1 MAKMDWWVSMPKV
14 ELHAHLNGS
23 IRDSTLLELARELG
37 NKGLVCFPDVEHVIL
52 KDDRSLTEVFKLFD
66 LIHILTTDHETVTRI
81 TKEVIEDFAA
91 ENVVYLELRTT
102 PKKNV
107 SKGMNKKSYM
117 EAVLEGLRAVTTV
130 EVDIFSEHNFD
141 SPANA
146 STFARGNDCASNG
159 TGKKKIYV
167 RLLLSIDRRETT
179 EAAMETVKLALEMRH
194 LGVVGIDLSGNPVI
208 GEWLTFLPALEFAK
222 EQGLLITLHCGEVSN
237 PVEIHAML
245 DFLPSRIGHA
255 CCFGEA
261 EWAKLKSLKIPVEIC
276 LTSNIRTETISSV
289 DIHHFADL
297 YNSGHPIVLC
307 TDDSGVFSTSV
318 SGEYSL
324 ASSSFG
330 IQKRAMFQLAKNAI
344 NFIFAGHRNEMN
356 TSDLVEVGTKGSIG
370 SLVRKEIEYF
380 RRLELECNWAFI
392 ESQKTNYMKMD
403 SSGCSC
409 WPSFESCRMKWKK
422 KRRINGGC
430 LPAMCF
436 MVDVSE
442 GNSEKEIIQFS
453 DSETDLGRVLWL

>member
-1 MAKMDWWVSMPKV
+1 MDWWVSMPKI

-37 NKGLVCFPDVEHVIL
+37 DKGLVSFPDVEHVIV
-52 KDDRSLTEVFKLFD
+52 KHDRPLSEVFKLFD
-66 LIHILTTDHETVTRI
+66 LIYILTTDHETVTRI

-107 SKGMNKKSYM
+107 SKGMNKRSYI
-117 EAVLEGLRAVTTV
+117 EAVLEGLRAVTTI
-130 EVDIFSEHNFD
+130 EVDFFSEPNID
-141 SPANA
+141 CQANGGIY
-146 STFARGNDCASNG
+146 ARSEGNASNG
-159 TGKKKIYV
+159 TGRKKIFV
-167 RLLLSIDRRETT
+167 RLLLSIDRREST

-194 LGVVGIDLSGNPVI
+194 QGVVGIDLSGNPII

-222 EQGLLITLHCGEVSN
+222 EQGLLITLHCGEVPN

-245 DFLPSRIGHA
+245 HFLPARIGHA
-255 CCFGEA
+255 CCFGEE

-276 LTSNIRTETISSV
+276 LTSNIRTETISSL

-324 ASSSFG
+324 AASAFG
-330 IQKRAMFQLAKNAI
+330 IQNREMFQLARSAI
-344 NFIFAGHRNEMN
+344 NFIFAG
-356 TSDLVEVGTKGSIG
+356 DKVKQ
-370 SLVRKEIEYF
+370 
-380 RRLELECNWAFI
+380 ELEQLF
-392 ESQKTNYMKMD
+392 
-403 SSGCSC
+403 
-409 WPSFESCRMKWKK
+409 
-422 KRRINGGC
+422 
-430 LPAMCF
+430 
-436 MVDVSE
+436 
-442 GNSEKEIIQFS
+442 
-453 DSETDLGRVLWL
+453 DLAAKSLEF

>member
-1 MAKMDWWVSMPKV
+1 MPKV

-23 IRDSTLLELARELG
+23 IRDSTLMELARELG
-37 NKGLVCFPDVEHVIL
+37 NRGLVHFPDVERVIL
-52 KDDRSLTEVFKLFD
+52 KHDRALTEVFKMFD

-117 EAVLEGLRAVTTV
+117 EAVLEGLRAVSTV
-130 EVDIFSEHNFD
+130 EVDIFSEPNFD
-141 SPANA
+141 CPASA
-146 STFARGNDCASNG
+146 AIYARNNECASNG

-179 EAAMETVKLALEMRH
+179 EAAMETVKLALAMRH
-194 LGVVGIDLSGNPVI
+194 LGVVGIDLSGNPII

-222 EQGLLITLHCGEVSN
+222 EQGLLITLHCGEVPN
-237 PVEIHAML
+237 QVEIHAML
-245 DFLPSRIGHA
+245 DFLPARIGHA
-255 CCFGEA
+255 CCFGEE

-276 LTSNIRTETISSV
+276 LTSNIRTETISSL

-330 IQKRAMFQLAKNAI
+330 IQKREMFQLARNAV
-344 NFIFAGHRNEMN
+344 NFIFAGNK
-356 TSDLVEVGTKGSIG
+356 VKQ
-370 SLVRKEIEYF
+370 
-380 RRLELECNWAFI
+380 ELEQVFDLAA
-392 ESQKTNYMKMD
+392 KTLE
-403 SSGCSC
+403 
-409 WPSFESCRMKWKK
+409 F
-422 KRRINGGC
+422 
-430 LPAMCF
+430 
-436 MVDVSE
+436 
-442 GNSEKEIIQFS
+442 
-453 DSETDLGRVLWL
+453 